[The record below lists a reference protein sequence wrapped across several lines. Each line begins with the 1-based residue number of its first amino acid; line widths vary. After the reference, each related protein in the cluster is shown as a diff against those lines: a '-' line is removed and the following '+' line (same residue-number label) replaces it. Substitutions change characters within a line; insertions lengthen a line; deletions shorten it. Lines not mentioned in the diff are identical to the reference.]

1 MCSYFNTSNVT
12 IQHNFIFCRVGAV
25 FNFNTSNVTI
35 QLRKSDKISQFNFI
49 SIHLMLLF
57 NSDNLLYYKLFYYI
71 SIHLMLLFN
80 YLLHFIPAL
89 YAYFNT
95 SNVTIQQVY
104 SASGDNTRVI
114 SIHLMLLF
122 NFSYVPAPVFA
133 YTISIHLMLLFNVPR
148 FFLPSLYLYFN
159 TSNVT
164 IQLWICCIFAMFFWN
179 FNTSN
184 VTIQLGNPNNVFSD
198 KSISIHLML
207 LFNL

>member
-122 NFSYVPAPVFA
+122 NNALQS
-133 YTISIHLMLLFNVPR
+133 
-148 FFLPSLYLYFN
+148 
-159 TSNVT
+159 
-164 IQLWICCIFAMFFWN
+164 QLANCC
-179 FNTSN
+179 
-184 VTIQLGNPNNVFSD
+184 
-198 KSISIHLML
+198 
-207 LFNL
+207 

>member
-1 MCSYFNTSNVT
+1 MCS
-12 IQHNFIFCRVGAV
+12 
-25 FNFNTSNVTI
+25 
-35 QLRKSDKISQFNFI
+35 
-49 SIHLMLLF
+49 
-57 NSDNLLYYKLFYYI
+57 
-71 SIHLMLLFN
+71 
-80 YLLHFIPAL
+80 
-89 YAYFNT
+89 YFNT

-184 VTIQLGNPNNVFSD
+184 VTIQQYGKGKACAV
-198 KSISIHLML
+198 KRISIHLML
-207 LFNL
+207 LFNQYYYINLKLNAGFQYI

>member
-35 QLRKSDKISQFNFI
+35 QLRKSDKISQFNF
-49 SIHLMLLF
+49 
-57 NSDNLLYYKLFYYI
+57 I

-133 YTISIHLMLLFNVPR
+133 YTISIHLMLLFNR
-148 FFLPSLYLYFN
+148 
-159 TSNVT
+159 
-164 IQLWICCIFAMFFWN
+164 
-179 FNTSN
+179 
-184 VTIQLGNPNNVFSD
+184 
-198 KSISIHLML
+198 
-207 LFNL
+207 